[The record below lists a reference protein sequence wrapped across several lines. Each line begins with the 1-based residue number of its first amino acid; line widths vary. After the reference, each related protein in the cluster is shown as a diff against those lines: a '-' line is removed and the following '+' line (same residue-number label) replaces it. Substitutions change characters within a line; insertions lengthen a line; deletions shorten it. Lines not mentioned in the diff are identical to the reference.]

1 MTRTFFVGGNWK
13 CNGTI
18 KSITDLCASW
28 KAATDNGAKYSGKPV
43 EIVIAPPALYAL
55 TSKELLPAN
64 FKVSLQNCYTSTGAF
79 TGEIAADMIADLRI
93 PWTITGH
100 SERRTIFK
108 ESDEEVAEKTA
119 YAISKDISV
128 IACIGELLEERE
140 AGKTM
145 EVNERQISAI
155 AAKVTDW
162 SKVVI
167 AYEPVWAI
175 GTGKVAT
182 PEQAQEVHHELRSWL
197 ASNVS
202 DEVASAMRIIYGGSV
217 KPKNAREL
225 AAQPDI
231 DGFLVGGASL
241 KPDFIDIIDSYST

>member
-13 CNGTI
+13 CNGSA
-18 KSITDLCASW
+18 KAITDLCASW
-28 KAATDNGAKYSGKPV
+28 KSSTDDGAKYTDKPV
-43 EIVIAPPALYAL
+43 EIVIAPPAIYAL
-55 TSKELLPAN
+55 YTQSQLPTN
-64 FKVSLQNCYTSTGAF
+64 FQVSLQNCYTATGAY
-79 TGEIAADMIADLRI
+79 TGEIAADMIADNNI
-93 PWTITGH
+93 PWVITGH

-108 ESDEEVAEKTA
+108 ETDEEVANKTA
-119 YAISKDISV
+119 YAISKGISV

-140 AGKTM
+140 ADKTM
-145 EVNERQISAI
+145 EVNERQLKAI
-155 AAKVTDW
+155 AAQVSDW

-182 PEQAQEVHHELRSWL
+182 PEQAQEVHQALRAWL

-202 DEVASAMRIIYGGSV
+202 SQVAEDTRIIYGGSV
-217 KPKNAREL
+217 KPGNANDL
-225 AAQPDI
+225 SSQPDI

-241 KPDFIDIIDSYST
+241 KPDFITIIDSYAV